1 MYLILDTNIW
11 IYLANGFNPETNN
24 YEDGLHFKVLES
36 LKHLVSEDKIKI
48 LTTELI
54 LEEWERNKQK
64 RFTLIEKHQR
74 SLESQV
80 NNLKNIKKKLDEGDG
95 HFVDTIINKYQDRI
109 QSEIANNQ
117 KHIQEVEDLLNN
129 YTVKFQITD
138 SIKVKVT
145 DWAVKKNAPFKG
157 EKSNSTADALILF
170 GSIDYLTEIAK
181 TDIFGEPIFIYPESM
196 FVSGNTGDFSDKTNK
211 ENLHPDLVPIV
222 SPTKMGYG
230 ISLAKILNTIEE
242 LFKESEIELLEEQIE
257 EWNEYYC
264 EICEPGDEK
273 IFYNVVH
280 FGGSFEI
287 ESEKQTDIMDPNQ
300 LEMFGD
306 IPKLEVAQ
314 NDKYLIEIGICQY
327 CSQEYL
333 FCLQCNT
340 SNVISDEFIEC
351 EGCGEIYKQINEY
364 VGDGLYESSYVVVDS
379 VDDGDED

>member
-36 LKHLVSEDKIKI
+36 LKHLVSKDKIKI

-80 NNLKNIKKKLDEGDG
+80 NNLKSIKKKLDEGDG
-95 HFVDTIINKYQDRI
+95 HFVDTVIDKYQDRI

-129 YTVKFQITD
+129 YTIKFQISD

-170 GSIDYLTEIAK
+170 GSIAYLTEIAK
-181 TDIFGEPIFIYPESM
+181 TDIFGEPIYIYPESM

-230 ISLAKILNTIEE
+230 ISLAKILNTVEE

-280 FGGSFEI
+280 FGSAFEI

-306 IPKLEVAQ
+306 IPKVEVTQ
-314 NDKYLIEIGICQY
+314 NDKYLIEIGVCQY
-327 CSQEYL
+327 CSQ
-333 FCLQCNT
+333 NT
-340 SNVISDEFIEC
+340 CTAYSAI
-351 EGCGEIYKQINEY
+351 
-364 VGDGLYESSYVVVDS
+364 LLM
-379 VDDGDED
+379 